1 MGHRG
6 GEATYTVSGTLE
18 TYNAATGGGNGNFGR
33 YSNAEVDARSVLA
46 KRTIDNDERR
56 AILEEAIT
64 VGMDDYAY
72 IPIHFQ
78 VNQWAMR
85 SDLVHDPRTNER
97 TRAMDVRRAE

>member
-1 MGHRG
+1 MR
-6 GEATYTVSGTLE
+6 
-18 TYNAATGGGNGNFGR
+18 
-33 YSNAEVDARSVLA
+33 A

-64 VGMDDYAY
+64 IGMEDYAY

-85 SDLVHDPRTNER
+85 AGLEHQPRTNER
-97 TRAMDVRRAE
+97 TRAMDVRRVE